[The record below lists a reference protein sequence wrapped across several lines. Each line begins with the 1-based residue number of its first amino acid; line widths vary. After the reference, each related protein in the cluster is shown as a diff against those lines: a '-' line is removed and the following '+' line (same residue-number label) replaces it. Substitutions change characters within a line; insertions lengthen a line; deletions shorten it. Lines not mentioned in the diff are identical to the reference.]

1 MPFLETCRMEERVR
15 MLTDYDTGNWSV
27 LELCRR
33 YGVCRDA
40 FYEWR
45 GRRDGG
51 ELESFKDRSHA
62 PLHCRHETSAE
73 VAEGVVAGRRRYPHL
88 GPKKLVAVLER
99 KQPEGPRPS
108 ASTIGEVLKKAR
120 LISPGRR
127 PRPPG
132 DQARPSPAVAP
143 AHQAC

>member
-1 MPFLETCRMEERVR
+1 M
-15 MLTDYDTGNWSV
+15 GNWGV

-33 YGVCRDA
+33 DGVCGYT

-45 GRRDGG
+45 GRREGG
-51 ELESFKDRSHA
+51 ELEWFKDRSHA

-99 KQPEGPRPS
+99 EQPEGPWPS
-108 ASTIGEVLKKAR
+108 AATVGAVPQKAR
-120 LISPGRR
+120 LTSARK
-127 PRPPG
+127 RPP
-132 DQARPSPAVAP
+132 PTSCHPTPVSS
-143 AHQAC
+143 